1 MFQKS
6 ASMKTT
12 FAAFNSK
19 EGAFV
24 VTTKNPD
31 GSKTKDSFNKLPNVL
46 LTRAAIERD
55 EYDGQPINKMRL
67 TLTNPEKTERA
78 IVDFNM
84 GVYATA
90 KLVQALTLVD
100 LAKPITLGAFLRK
113 AGSKGN
119 EQLQSD
125 MADLSVNQAGI
136 GEHGY
141 PTIDY
146 AAIPKSVTAT
156 VGKKTVTDSS
166 AREEWVEAQVTALAA
181 KLGTPVGTNTPA
193 DETPPADAEMEIP
206 F

>member
-1 MFQKS
+1 MFEKS
-6 ASMKTT
+6 SSMATT

-19 EGAFV
+19 EGAFI

-31 GSKTKDSFNKLPNVL
+31 GTKTKEAFNKLRDVI

-55 EYDGQPINKMRL
+55 EFEGQPINKMRL
-67 TLTNPEKTERA
+67 TLVDKDKSKRA

-84 GVYATA
+84 TVYATA
-90 KLVQALTLVD
+90 KLVQGLSLVD
-100 LAKPITLGAFLRK
+100 LTKPITLGAFLRK

-146 AAIPKSVTAT
+146 TKIPKSITQM
-156 VGKKTVTDSS
+156 VGKKQVTDSS
-166 AREEWVEAQVTALAA
+166 EREEWVEAQVTALAA
-181 KLGTPVGTNTPA
+181 KLGTPASSAA
-193 DETPPADAEMEIP
+193 DHADHADDLKDEMIP